1 MASKGPIIAAGAVTG
16 VLFFWRRKRKAK
28 RSGDEVAGEVVVVD
42 ATGVPDA
49 VEADV

>member
-28 RSGDEVAGEVVVVD
+28 RSGDEVAGEVAAD